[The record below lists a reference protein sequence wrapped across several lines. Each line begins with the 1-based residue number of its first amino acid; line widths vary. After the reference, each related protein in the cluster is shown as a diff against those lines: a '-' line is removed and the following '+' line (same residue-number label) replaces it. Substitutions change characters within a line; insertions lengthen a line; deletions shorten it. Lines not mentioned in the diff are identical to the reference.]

1 MYEPELYTV
10 QYLKPWVAERHTRVQ
25 DLLEPSMHGMS
36 DGQGYFFLLVFARGR
51 VAAHEQ
57 TGRLHND
64 DHAMAQK
71 LNVHSLEV

>member
-36 DGQGYFFLLVFARGR
+36 DGQGYFFFVGVCEGPSRGTR
-51 VAAHEQ
+51 ADRQ
-57 TGRLHND
+57 I
-64 DHAMAQK
+64 AQ
-71 LNVHSLEV
+71 